1 MKKMTL
7 MSYKKKQ
14 KNAYYTYTILLHEK
28 NTNQFRK
35 NDTQSSSNN

>member
-7 MSYKKKQ
+7 MSYKKNQ
-14 KNAYYTYTILLHEK
+14 KNAYYTIPLHEK

-35 NDTQSSSNN
+35 NDTQSSS